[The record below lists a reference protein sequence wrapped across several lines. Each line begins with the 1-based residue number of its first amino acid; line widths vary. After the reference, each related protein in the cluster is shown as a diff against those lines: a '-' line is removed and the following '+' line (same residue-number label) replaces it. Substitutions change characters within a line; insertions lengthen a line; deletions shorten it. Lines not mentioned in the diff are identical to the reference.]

1 MVRLL
6 LAILGGTAEW
16 AVLRSAA
23 QLMRALSIQIA
34 LALFALFLGLGAAG
48 CAAAAL
54 WIWAKVPLGSAGAA
68 LLVAASCTAACGLVV
83 LVMAHLWQNRGAV
96 SPRQIARATNDPAML
111 PVRLAST
118 AAHAFVLGLN
128 GRTVSRG

>member
-6 LAILGGTAEW
+6 YAILAGSAEW

-23 QLMRALSIQIA
+23 QLMRALTIQIA
-34 LALFALFLGLGAAG
+34 LALFALCLALGAAV

-54 WIWAKVPLGSAGAA
+54 WIWARVPLGSAGAA
-68 LLVAASCTAACGLVV
+68 LLVATVCALACGVVV
-83 LVMAHLWQNRGAV
+83 LVMLQLWRNRGAV
-96 SPRQIARATNDPAML
+96 SPRQIARATNDPALL

-128 GRTVSRG
+128 GQTISRG